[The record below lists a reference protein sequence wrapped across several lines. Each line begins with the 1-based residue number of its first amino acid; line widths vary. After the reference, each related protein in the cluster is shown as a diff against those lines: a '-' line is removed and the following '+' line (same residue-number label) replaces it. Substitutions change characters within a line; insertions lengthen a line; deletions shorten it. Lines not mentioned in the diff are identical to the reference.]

1 MSCFDSY
8 ITINDSTV
16 SRSGLY
22 ASDLPGIDTDL
33 LDGIAR
39 GAGEDHDDIWA
50 TIYKRA
56 RRNLVSDVSKNLQS
70 KFNVDYKLVNRET
83 SKFTSAGNSSSG
95 LAGVT
100 MEFSMPKYAKLH
112 IVTIEVFSN
121 VAYASAAIFKI
132 YDTDSSGELLDTI
145 TTAISIGRNTI
156 NVDTDYEVDKI
167 FVSYNPALYT
177 FRQSENRFY
186 ASPYNYFDNVTCDFC
201 FYDSGYRGSVV
212 QINTGG
218 VNVKYL
224 VYCSSEKFVCDNIK
238 LFEDAFLYKIGYE
251 ITVERRLGN
260 RLNEYTI
267 LTQERWEELEKFYRS
282 QYEQD
287 LMNAIKSQN
296 IPEDQVC
303 FTCKNV
309 VETEC
314 RIP

>member
-1 MSCFDSY
+1 MSCFDNY
-8 ITINDSTV
+8 ITINDSTT

-22 ASDLPGIDTDL
+22 ASDLPGIDTEL

-39 GAGEDHDDIWA
+39 STSDDHDDIWT

-83 SKFTSAGNSSSG
+83 SKFTDNANSNSG

-100 MEFSMPKYAKLH
+100 MEFTLSRYSKVH
-112 IVTIEVFSN
+112 VTSIEVFSN
-121 VAYASAAIFKI
+121 ASYSSNPIFKI
-132 YDTDSSGELLDTI
+132 YDTDENGELLDTI
-145 TTAISIGRNTI
+145 TTAITPGRNVI
-156 NVDTDYEVDKI
+156 NIDTDYEADKVFI
-167 FVSYNPALYT
+167 SYNPAIYT

-186 ASPYNYFDNVTCDFC
+186 ATPYNYFDNVTCDFC
-201 FYDSGYRGSVV
+201 FYGDEYRGVVV
-212 QINTGG
+212 QVNGGGINA
-218 VNVKYL
+218 KYI
-224 VYCSSEKFVCDNIK
+224 VYCSSEKFVCENLK

-267 LTQERWEELEKFYRS
+267 LTQERWEELEKFYKA

-287 LMNAIKSQN
+287 LMNSIKSQN
-296 IPEDQVC
+296 ISEDQVC
-303 FTCKNV
+303 YECKRIV
-309 VETEC
+309 DVET